1 VAGSLLCGAFPA
13 GAGHR
18 FRRLTTW
25 FRMLRFWR
33 CTLAR
38 FAGVVM
44 SDVIPPNT
52 SVPNPQGGGEKAP
65 REWPLIPAMAVVKTP
80 YFHVLGYSVAGEESV
95 IQIPEL
101 NLNFDIGKC
110 PRPALTSDFCLLTH
124 GHIDHSAGIPYYL
137 SQRFFQGM
145 SAGTILCPAKIAQPL
160 SDIIHS
166 WAGLEGKVTEHRIV
180 PMNVG
185 DEFELRKGL
194 IARAFATRHSVPCLG
209 FTIIDRREKLRAD
222 LLAQNLPGHILR
234 QMKEKG
240 EKITYTLDVPLV
252 AYTGDTSMGE
262 TLLQH
267 GVVDAKVLIS
277 ECTFYEGDHRKRAR
291 QGQHLHVNDLV
302 EILPQLKNEL
312 LLITH
317 VSRRTPLKVAKRMF
331 GEATAG
337 LKIEPKVEF
346 LMDYAQRV
354 VVKPGRAAPFTVAE
368 REAPEGRD

>member
-1 VAGSLLCGAFPA
+1 MK
-13 GAGHR
+13 
-18 FRRLTTW
+18 RRSI
-25 FRMLRFWR
+25 
-33 CTLAR
+33 
-38 FAGVVM
+38 M
-44 SDVIPPNT
+44 SKITPPNQ
-52 SVPNPQGGGEKAP
+52 PGAAAP
-65 REWPLIPAMAVVKTP
+65 KPDSPPPPAREWPLIPAMAVIKTP

-95 IQIPEL
+95 IQLPEL
-101 NLNFDIGKC
+101 NVNFDIGKC
-110 PRPALTSDFCLLTH
+110 PRPALTSDFCLLSH

-145 SAGTILCPAKIAQPL
+145 SPGTILCPAKIAQPL

-194 IARAFATRHSVPCLG
+194 IARAFAVRHTVPSLG
-209 FTIIDRREKLRAD
+209 FALIDRREKLRAD

-267 GVVDAKVLIS
+267 GVMDAKVLIT
-277 ECTFYEGDHRKRAR
+277 ECTFFENDHKKRAR
-291 QGQHLHVNDLV
+291 QGQHMHVTEFMEV
-302 EILPQLKNEL
+302 LPQLKNEL
-312 LLITH
+312 VILSH
-317 VSRRTPLKVAKRMF
+317 VSRRTHLKAAKRIF
-331 GEATAG
+331 KEALAKVTGA
-337 LKIEPKVEF
+337 PKVEF
-346 LMDYAQRV
+346 LMDYAQRLE
-354 VVKPGRAAPFTVAE
+354 VKPGRAAPFTVLE
-368 REAPEGRD
+368 RELPESAE

>member
-1 VAGSLLCGAFPA
+1 MSESPA
-13 GAGHR
+13 
-18 FRRLTTW
+18 
-25 FRMLRFWR
+25 
-33 CTLAR
+33 
-38 FAGVVM
+38 
-44 SDVIPPNT
+44 PPPPTADAQN
-52 SVPNPQGGGEKAP
+52 SPGEKP
-65 REWPLIPAMAVVKTP
+65 QREWPLIPPMAVVKTP

-101 NLNFDIGKC
+101 NVNFDIGKC
-110 PRPALTSDFCLLTH
+110 PRPVLTSDFCLLTH

-234 QMKEKG
+234 QMKERG
-240 EKITYTLDVPLV
+240 EKITYRLDVPLV

-267 GVVDAKVLIS
+267 GVIDAKVLIS

-291 QGQHLHVNDLV
+291 QGQHLHLNDLLDV
-302 EILPQLKNEL
+302 LPQLQNEL
-312 LLITH
+312 LLIAH
-317 VSRRTPLKVAKRMF
+317 VSRRTHLKLAKRLF
-331 GEATAG
+331 AEATAG
-337 LKIEPKVEF
+337 LKITPKVEF
-346 LMDYAQRV
+346 LMDYAQRLF
-354 VVKPGRAAPFTVAE
+354 VKPGRAAPFTVVE
-368 REAPEGRD
+368 RALPDSAD

>member
-1 VAGSLLCGAFPA
+1 
-13 GAGHR
+13 
-18 FRRLTTW
+18 
-25 FRMLRFWR
+25 
-33 CTLAR
+33 
-38 FAGVVM
+38 M
-44 SDVIPPNT
+44 SNPPPTPPN
-52 SVPNPQGGGEKAP
+52 NPKEPAKAGTPAAPETP
-65 REWPLIPAMAVVKTP
+65 REWPLIPALAVVKTP
-80 YFHVLGYSVAGEESV
+80 YFHILGYSVAGEESV

-110 PRPALTSDFCLLTH
+110 PRPALTSDYCLLTH

-145 SAGTILCPAKIAQPL
+145 NPGTILCPAKIAKPL

-194 IARAFATRHSVPCLG
+194 IARAFATVHRVPSIG

-252 AYTGDTSMGE
+252 AYTGDTTMSE
-262 TLLQH
+262 TLTQH
-267 GVVDAKVLIS
+267 GVADAKVLIT
-277 ECTFYEGDHRKRAR
+277 ECTFYEPDHRKRAR
-291 QGQHLHVNDLV
+291 AGQHLHVSEFLDV
-302 EILPQLKNEL
+302 LPQLKNEL
-312 LLITH
+312 ILLAH
-317 VSRRTPLKVAKRMF
+317 VSRRTHLTRQE
-331 GEATAG
+331 GG
-337 LKIEPKVEF
+337 L
-346 LMDYAQRV
+346 
-354 VVKPGRAAPFTVAE
+354 
-368 REAPEGRD
+368 

>member
-1 VAGSLLCGAFPA
+1 
-13 GAGHR
+13 
-18 FRRLTTW
+18 
-25 FRMLRFWR
+25 
-33 CTLAR
+33 
-38 FAGVVM
+38 
-44 SDVIPPNT
+44 
-52 SVPNPQGGGEKAP
+52 
-65 REWPLIPAMAVVKTP
+65 MAVIKTP
-80 YFHVLGYSVAGEESV
+80 FFHVLGYSVAGEESV
-95 IQIPEL
+95 VQIPEL

-166 WAGLEGKVTEHRIV
+166 WAGLEGKVTEHRII

-194 IARAFATRHSVPCLG
+194 IARAFATRHTVPSLG
-209 FTIIDRREKLRAD
+209 FTVIDRREKLRPE

-240 EKITYTLDVPLV
+240 ERITYTLDVPLV

-267 GVVDAKVLIS
+267 GVLDAKVLIT
-277 ECTFYEGDHRKRAR
+277 ECTFFEPDHRKRAR
-291 QGQHLHVNDLV
+291 QGQHLHVDELLEV
-302 EILPQLKNEL
+302 FPQLKNEL
-312 LLITH
+312 VILSH
-317 VSRRTPLKVAKRMF
+317 VSRRTHLKAAKRIF
-331 GEATAG
+331 AEALAG
-337 LKIEPKVEF
+337 IAQPPKVEF
-346 LMDYAQRV
+346 LMDYAQRLQ
-354 VVKPGRAAPFTVAE
+354 VKPGRAAPFTIVE
-368 REAPEGRD
+368 RELPESAE